1 MLATG
6 VLVLQFLVGGVFLLA
21 AAAKLLHLSEFKA
34 AVQGFG
40 LVPARALQPV
50 SGAIPVLELLC
61 GTLLI
66 TGFAVAWGVWLGV
79 SLVAAFI
86 VASSVALA
94 QGRGGIDCYCFGA
107 GRQPL
112 GKATIIKQVVIL
124 TLLVLLA
131 PTAGSTWLVEVGL
144 TGDASGVAESWC
156 SWSGRGRWP
165 SSPPNC
171 CGCALFPNHIE
182 GKQLSV
188 VPAQAGIQAGRRG

>member
-1 MLATG
+1 MLEIG
-6 VLVLQFLVGGVFLLA
+6 VLALQLLVGGVFHLA

-66 TGFAVAWGVWLGV
+66 TGFAVAWSVWLGV
-79 SLVAAFI
+79 SLVVAFI

-112 GKATIIKQVVIL
+112 GKATIIKQIVIMA
-124 TLLVLLA
+124 LLVLLA
-131 PTAGSTWLVEVGL
+131 PTAGSIWLVEAGL
-144 TGDASGVAESWC
+144 TGDASSVAGVLVLVVGAWAVAFVAAELLRLRTISQ
-156 SWSGRGRWP
+156 SR
-165 SSPPNC
+165 
-171 CGCALFPNHIE
+171 
-182 GKQLSV
+182 
-188 VPAQAGIQAGRRG
+188 

>member
-1 MLATG
+1 MLEIG
-6 VLVLQFLVGGVFLLA
+6 VLALQLLVGGVFHLA

-66 TGFAVAWGVWLGV
+66 TGFAVAWSVWLGV
-79 SLVAAFI
+79 SLVVAFI

-112 GKATIIKQVVIL
+112 GKATIIKQIVIMA
-124 TLLVLLA
+124 LLVPPGTHCRFNL
-131 PTAGSTWLVEVGL
+131 
-144 TGDASGVAESWC
+144 ASGGRSHWGRQQRGRSLGAR
-156 SWSGRGRWP
+156 GRGVGGSFRRRRT
-165 SSPPNC
+165 
-171 CGCALFPNHIE
+171 AAAAHYFPITLRVKHTARE
-182 GKQLSV
+182 
-188 VPAQAGIQAGRRG
+188 